1 MTLEQLRIFIAVA
14 EREHVTEA
22 AKFLGLTQSAVSA
35 AVAALEERHAVR
47 LFDRV
52 GRRIELTLAG
62 KLFLGEAR
70 AVLARADAAVR
81 MLDDLTGLSRGTL
94 SLAASQTVG
103 NYWLPPVMQR
113 FRRAHPGIALTL
125 VIGNTEQTCRA
136 VEEGAADLGFV
147 EDVVRDASLRLDR
160 VAGDELLLFAA
171 PDHPLVAKP
180 SIGSEDLRQAVW
192 VMREA
197 GSGTRAILA
206 AMLRGQGI
214 DPARITVALELP
226 SNEAVRA
233 AVEAG
238 GGVSVLSRLVV
249 AASLQAGTLA
259 ALDFALPERGF
270 FAVRHAD
277 RHPSQAAAAFL
288 KLLG

>member
-1 MTLEQLRIFIAVA
+1 MTLEQLRIFIAVGD
-14 EREHVTEA
+14 RQHVTEA

-35 AVAALEERHAVR
+35 AVAALEERHAVK

-52 GRRIELTLAG
+52 GRRIELTPAG
-62 KLFLGEAR
+62 KLFLVEAR
-70 AVLARADAAVR
+70 AVLARAHAAER
-81 MLDDLTGLSRGTL
+81 MLDDLTGLARGTL
-94 SLAASQTVG
+94 SLAASQTAG

-113 FRRAHPGIALTL
+113 FRQAHPGIALTL

-136 VEEGAADLGFV
+136 VEEGEADLGFV
-147 EDVVRDASLRLDR
+147 EDVVKDPSLRLDR

-171 PDHPLVAKP
+171 PGHPLVGKP
-180 SIGSEDLRQAVW
+180 AIEPEDLRRAVW

-206 AMLRGQGI
+206 AMLRQQGV
-214 DPARITVALELP
+214 DPARIDVALELP

-238 GGVSVLSRLVV
+238 GGISVLSRLVV
-249 AASLQAGTLA
+249 AASLRAGTLV
-259 ALDFALPERGF
+259 ALPLPLPERGF

-277 RHPSQAAAAFL
+277 RHGSQAASAFL
-288 KLLG
+288 TLLG